1 MSCRRI
7 PIAILTGLQLMLGAG
22 ALADTFTGTLG
33 GKPVVVELTT
43 DQKGKLDGGQYGYL
57 SQRRVLLLRKSERA
71 GLLEEYRVKSPG
83 DEVVSGYWS
92 LRRAGRGWEGQWLKQ
107 PGANGLPLRL
117 EPAALPEETTRAL
130 GQTIQPRLR
139 PEPFNLLLAQSPA
152 LAIRAGK
159 TQSQAGLRITPLR
172 WQRGDALVAASV
184 QLAEPAQPGDAAIN
198 AALRLLLQGS
208 IVDAEH
214 CSAAAGDFQDFQQES
229 TITHASARY
238 LNVQTQTEYNCGG
251 AHPNA
256 GYSSRVYDRQNGQE
270 IDLGKQVYHVDGPQQ
285 AAFRQLVAATLKREL
300 NKEERGDE
308 CYAGFLADP
317 AGTEYPW
324 LRLNGID
331 GKGVI
336 VSLDYAHAEQACGLD
351 LTLPYA
357 SLQRFRRSDAPAHF
371 GKP

>member
-1 MSCRRI
+1 MTRRRI
-7 PIAILTGLQLMLGAG
+7 PIAILTSLQLMLGAS

-33 GKPVVVELTT
+33 GKPVVVELST
-43 DQKGKLDGGQYGYL
+43 DQHGQPDGGQYGYL
-57 SQRRVLLLRKSERA
+57 SQGRVLLLRKSERA

-107 PGANGLPLRL
+107 PGANGLPLHL
-117 EPAALPEETTRAL
+117 EPAALPEETTQAL
-130 GQTIQPRLR
+130 GQTIQPSLR
-139 PEPFNLLLAQSPA
+139 PELFNLLLAQSPA
-152 LAIRAGK
+152 LAIRTGK

-172 WQRGDALVAASV
+172 WQRGEALVAASV
-184 QLAEPAQPGDAAIN
+184 QLAEPAQPGDAAVN

-208 IVDAEH
+208 IVDAEY
-214 CSAAAGDFQDFQQES
+214 CSAVAGDFQDFQLKS
-229 TITHASARY
+229 TITYASTRY
-238 LNVQTQTEYNCGG
+238 LNIQTQTESNCGG
-251 AHPNA
+251 PHPNA
-256 GYSSRVYDRQNGQE
+256 GYGSSVYDRQSGQE
-270 IDLGKQVYHVDGPQQ
+270 IALGKQVYQIDGPQQ
-285 AAFRQLVAATLKREL
+285 ATFRQLVAATLKRQL
-300 NKEERGDE
+300 SKDERGDE
-308 CYAGFLADP
+308 CYAAYLADP

-336 VSLDYAHAEQACGLD
+336 VSLGYAHAEQACGLD

-357 SLQRFRRSDAPAHF
+357 SLARFRRTDAPAHF